1 MKNILS
7 EIYQGN
13 YDVLKRKDRK
23 GTAFAATLNRMNEL
37 ETVIRKALPDD
48 VKDAFD
54 AYIQA
59 QADLADMACEE
70 DFISGY
76 QLGVQML
83 LAGLDH
89 DVLAKE
95 QAKYEFMEL
104 QHLSDIRES
113 QLPYE
118 ANP

>member
-7 EIYQGN
+7 EIYHGS

-37 ETVIRKALPDD
+37 ESVIRKALPDD

-59 QADLADMACEE
+59 QADLSEMACEE
-70 DFISGY
+70 DFIAGY
-76 QLGVQML
+76 QLGVNMI
-83 LAGLDH
+83 LAGLET
-89 DVLAKE
+89 DVTSIE
-95 QAKYEFMEL
+95 
-104 QHLSDIRES
+104 
-113 QLPYE
+113 
-118 ANP
+118 

>member
-1 MKNILS
+1 MINILS
-7 EIYQGN
+7 EIYHGS

-23 GTAFAATLNRMNEL
+23 GTTFATTLNRMNEL
-37 ETVIRKALPDD
+37 EAEIRTVLPDD
-48 VKDAFD
+48 AKDAFD

-83 LAGLDH
+83 LVGL
-89 DVLAKE
+89 
-95 QAKYEFMEL
+95 QT
-104 QHLSDIRES
+104 DI
-113 QLPYE
+113 QDIKK
-118 ANP
+118 

>member
-37 ETVIRKALPDD
+37 ETEIRKALPDD

-59 QADLADMACEE
+59 QADLSEMACEE
-70 DFISGY
+70 DFIAGY
-76 QLGVQML
+76 QLGVNMI
-83 LAGLDH
+83 LAGLET
-89 DVLAKE
+89 DVTSIE
-95 QAKYEFMEL
+95 
-104 QHLSDIRES
+104 
-113 QLPYE
+113 
-118 ANP
+118 

>member
-37 ETVIRKALPDD
+37 EAAIRKALPDD
-48 VKDAFD
+48 VKEAFD

-76 QLGVQML
+76 QFGVQMIVTG
-83 LAGLDH
+83 LAP
-89 DVLAKE
+89 E
-95 QAKYEFMEL
+95 IFNQNM
-104 QHLSDIRES
+104 S
-113 QLPYE
+113 
-118 ANP
+118 

>member
-7 EIYQGN
+7 EIYHGN

-48 VKDAFD
+48 VKDDFD

-89 DVLAKE
+89 DVLEKE
-95 QAKYEFMEL
+95 RAKYE
-104 QHLSDIRES
+104 
-113 QLPYE
+113 
-118 ANP
+118 

>member
-23 GTAFAATLNRMNEL
+23 GMAFAATLNRMNEL
-37 ETVIRKALPDD
+37 ETEIRKALPDD

-59 QADLADMACEE
+59 QADLSEMACEE
-70 DFISGY
+70 DFIAGY
-76 QLGVQML
+76 QLGVNMI
-83 LAGLDH
+83 LAGLET
-89 DVLAKE
+89 DVTSIE
-95 QAKYEFMEL
+95 
-104 QHLSDIRES
+104 
-113 QLPYE
+113 
-118 ANP
+118 

>member
-59 QADLADMACEE
+59 QADLLIWLVRKIL
-70 DFISGY
+70 FQGISWGCKCCW
-76 QLGVQML
+76 QDSTMMFS
-83 LAGLDH
+83 
-89 DVLAKE
+89 KKNE
-95 QAKYEFMEL
+95 
-104 QHLSDIRES
+104 
-113 QLPYE
+113 
-118 ANP
+118 

>member
-7 EIYQGN
+7 EIYHGS

-59 QADLADMACEE
+59 QADLACEE

-89 DVLAKE
+89 DVLEKE
-95 QAKYEFMEL
+95 RAKYE
-104 QHLSDIRES
+104 
-113 QLPYE
+113 
-118 ANP
+118 

>member
-23 GTAFAATLNRMNEL
+23 GTAFATTLNRMNEM

-54 AYIQA
+54 AYTQA

-76 QLGVQML
+76 QLGTQML
-83 LAGLDH
+83 LAGIDYQSIMK
-89 DVLAKE
+89 DCRE
-95 QAKYEFMEL
+95 Q
-104 QHLSDIRES
+104 
-113 QLPYE
+113 
-118 ANP
+118 

>member
-7 EIYQGN
+7 EIYHGS

-23 GTAFAATLNRMNEL
+23 GTAFVETLNRMNEL
-37 ETVIRKALPDD
+37 EAAIRKVLPDD
-48 VKDAFD
+48 VKEAFD

-76 QLGVQML
+76 KLGVQML
-83 LAGLDH
+83 LAGIEH
-89 DVLAKE
+89 S
-95 QAKYEFMEL
+95 EFT
-104 QHLSDIRES
+104 HSDT
-113 QLPYE
+113 
-118 ANP
+118 

>member
-48 VKDAFD
+48 
-54 AYIQA
+54 
-59 QADLADMACEE
+59 
-70 DFISGY
+70 
-76 QLGVQML
+76 
-83 LAGLDH
+83 
-89 DVLAKE
+89 
-95 QAKYEFMEL
+95 
-104 QHLSDIRES
+104 
-113 QLPYE
+113 
-118 ANP
+118 

>member
-7 EIYQGN
+7 EIYHGN
-13 YDVLKRKDRK
+13 YDVLRRKDRK
-23 GTAFAATLNRMNEL
+23 ETAFDATLNRMNEL
-37 ETVIRKALPDD
+37 ETEIRKALPDG
-48 VKDAFD
+48 VMDAFD

-59 QADLADMACEE
+59 QADLTEMACEE

-76 QLGVQML
+76 QLGIQML

-95 QAKYEFMEL
+95 QAKFE
-104 QHLSDIRES
+104 
-113 QLPYE
+113 
-118 ANP
+118 